1 METNLNIQEIA
12 AIAEIIGAVAVVVSL
27 IYLAIQIRQN
37 TKQIEEHTR
46 AVRAAA
52 LHASLSYGLDTRIS
66 VFSSGDVASI
76 YARGLENPGSLD
88 KMEIERFRLM
98 MASIVDTFLNM
109 YSQTKMS
116 GFSPETWEG
125 QAISARRV
133 LGTNGGRWFWSVYGS
148 EYNESFRR
156 EVDVLLRENV

>member
-1 METNLNIQEIA
+1 LNIQDFA
-12 AIAEIIGAVAVVVSL
+12 AIAEIVGAVAVVVSL

-37 TKQIEEHTR
+37 TKQVEEHTR

-66 VFSSGDVASI
+66 VFTSGEVASI
-76 YARGLENPGSLD
+76 YARGLEDPGALNE
-88 KMEIERFRLM
+88 MELLRFRLA

-116 GFSPETWEG
+116 GFSPETWEA
-125 QAISARRV
+125 QAKSARRV

-156 EVDVLLRENV
+156 EVDTLLGENA